1 MLVPKKQYKDM
12 ELTFKAG
19 VATFTIKT
27 NDITQEKIDSFRNHI
42 DLSHYVELEAEE
54 VPEQYLDI
62 QDSSPRVE
70 ETKEAPKPTTI
81 KKTRKTN
88 KK

>member
-1 MLVPKKQYKDM
+1 
-12 ELTFKAG
+12 
-19 VATFTIKT
+19 
-27 NDITQEKIDSFRNHI
+27 
-42 DLSHYVELEAEE
+42 LEAEE

-62 QDSSPRVE
+62 QDSLSCVE